1 MPNIINWHSGA
12 ITAANTA
19 KDGTG
24 TPNFI
29 FGPETEDTYI
39 DRVVFR
45 SAGSSV
51 ATVARLFINDGGD
64 NDSGS
69 NNILFAEKTLAA
81 TTLDEAAAFADNV
94 IQTDLWLPAGHR
106 LFVLLGTAVASG
118 YYVTAV
124 SGEYQYA

>member
-1 MPNIINWHSGA
+1 MASNINWFPAA

-24 TPNFI
+24 AVSYI
-29 FGPETEDTYI
+29 YGPENTDTYI
-39 DRVVFR
+39 DRVVLR
-45 SAGSSV
+45 PVGSNV
-51 ATVARLFINDGGD
+51 ASVARLFINTGETH
-64 NDSGS
+64 SAVK

-94 IQTDLWLPAGHR
+94 IVMDLWLPAGYR
-106 LFVLLGTAVASG
+106 LFVVLGTAVASG

-124 SGEYQYA
+124 AGEYQYA